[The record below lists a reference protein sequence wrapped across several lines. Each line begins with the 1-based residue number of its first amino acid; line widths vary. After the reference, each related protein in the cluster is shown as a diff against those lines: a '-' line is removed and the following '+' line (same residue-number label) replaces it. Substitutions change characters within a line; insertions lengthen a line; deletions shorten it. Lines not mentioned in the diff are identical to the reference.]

1 MKALL
6 ESSARFF
13 DRLQPRE
20 KLFLAVGGAII
31 GLVLLVKVLLPVW
44 ENYDQ
49 LAGQKQ
55 TLEADLTW
63 LQEQREIV
71 GKITNSCPPLRLQQQ
86 SQSDTLTQL
95 IRRNQLQ
102 LKSLVEKGDKFLL
115 TAESGDS
122 NRSLQLFYQMA
133 CYGYAIDKLKINPLV
148 NSTRFSIDLEIS
160 LVN

>member
-6 ESSARFF
+6 ESTSRFL
-13 DRLQPRE
+13 DGLQPRE

-49 LAGQKQ
+49 LAQQKQ
-55 TLEADLTW
+55 SLEADLTW

-71 GKITNSCPPLRLQQQ
+71 AKMTNSCPPLRLQQQ
-86 SQSDTLTQL
+86 SQSGTLTQL
-95 IRRNQLQ
+95 IRRNQLE
-102 LKSLVEKGDKFLL
+102 LDSLQEKGDKFVL
-115 TAESGDS
+115 TAEGGDS

-133 CYGYAIDKLKINPLV
+133 CYGYAIDKLKINPLE
-148 NSTRFSIDLEIS
+148 NATRFSIDLEIS

>member
-1 MKALL
+1 MRALL

-13 DRLQPRE
+13 DGLQPRE
-20 KLFLAVGGAII
+20 KLFLVVGGAII

-44 ENYDQ
+44 ESYAQ
-49 LAGQKQ
+49 LAKQKQ
-55 TLEADLTW
+55 SLEADLTW

-71 GKITNSCPPLRLQQQ
+71 GKMTNSCPPLRLQQQ

-102 LKSLVEKGDKFLL
+102 LNSLVEKGDKLVL
-115 TAESGDS
+115 TAEGGDS

-133 CYGYAIDKLKINPLV
+133 CYGYAIDKLKINPLE
-148 NSTRFSIDLEIS
+148 SATGFSIDLEIS